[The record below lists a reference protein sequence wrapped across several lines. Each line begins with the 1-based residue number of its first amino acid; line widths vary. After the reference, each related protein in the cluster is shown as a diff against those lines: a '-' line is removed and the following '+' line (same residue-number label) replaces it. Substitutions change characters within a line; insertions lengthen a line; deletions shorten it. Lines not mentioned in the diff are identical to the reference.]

1 MTKILRPPG
10 DTPRVVAP
18 TTTSQLAKRMLA
30 ASTVAAT
37 MLPAGFYSA
46 PALDILLALHAAED
60 DAHYPAAADVTVP
73 GLNSSDL
80 IDRWLG
86 LLIDSRLIEQR
97 AGLIALTPLGH
108 DTIVGLIERIFDV
121 QRSLDSPGMP

>member
-10 DTPRVVAP
+10 DIPRVVAP
-18 TTTSQLAKRMLA
+18 TTTAQLAKRMLA

-46 PALDILLALHAAED
+46 PALDILLALHVAEEE
-60 DAHYPAAADVTVP
+60 AHYPAAEDVKVP
-73 GLNSSDL
+73 GLSSTDL

-86 LLIDSRLIEQR
+86 LLIDGQLVEQR
-97 AGLIALTPLGH
+97 AGFVALTPLGH
-108 DTIVGLIERIFDV
+108 DTVVGLIERIFEV
-121 QRSLDSPGMP
+121 QRSLDPSGMP